1 MMSSNATEKLFRLLG
16 SPSSPRLFTQSLEQH
31 GHARQNKRQCPSET
45 LNFGI
50 DVANNPF
57 PPQNYQRK
65 VFFDRLCERLCPCS
79 FSGQYTFT
87 NDMSLSA
94 KYIARIFFSFW
105 LRNALD
111 QLSEDFVTNASSLFA
126 YPPPPRQKIPF
137 DLQQFYL
144 KYANCSIFRKKRTKQ
159 QPKITCTS
167 TRIKLWLFVVT
178 IKRVYLKF
186 MLLL

>member
-1 MMSSNATEKLFRLLG
+1 MYSGPLRGNFVRNTHSLLTWSCDLSSVYVEEGRQVSLIPTRMMSSNATEKLFRLLG

-50 DVANNPF
+50 DVANNLF

-65 VFFDRLCERLCPCS
+65 VFFDRFCERLCSCS

-87 NDMSLSA
+87 NDMPLSA

-126 YPPPPRQKIPF
+126 YPPLPAK
-137 DLQQFYL
+137 
-144 KYANCSIFRKKRTKQ
+144 KYRL
-159 QPKITCTS
+159 TCNS
-167 TRIKLWLFVVT
+167 FI
-178 IKRVYLKF
+178 
-186 MLLL
+186 